1 MELLLPLVE
10 KLGEGNRTFMVRRK
24 VDDELSLHFDK
35 TEAEEDRVEVVLN
48 TELEFEPDEVEARNM
63 SLLAEIEYKD
73 GKLEVEECELDLEL
87 FVVKRLL
94 LNEYLQEMMSTS
106 SERKEIN
113 KQKKELSQLERST
126 HKKKARELKKL
137 FDTAKVT

>member
-87 FVVKRLL
+87 FVV
-94 LNEYLQEMMSTS
+94 E
-106 SERKEIN
+106 
-113 KQKKELSQLERST
+113 
-126 HKKKARELKKL
+126 A
-137 FDTAKVT
+137 TAK